1 MTRIRGN
8 KSECFEA
15 KRLTSYCSYSGTTS
29 KMWVLPDGRPVSIP
43 GQHYEWALEHSDYLK
58 RRFSMNLEHLRR
70 RGDTAIRMQ
79 LLRHGCVRVNYLH
92 KGGHLTL
99 EAHYLHWG
107 HRQIRGCR
115 AIIRA
120 NLSDISF
127 VLIHLLN
134 NRCLIVQEESGNLT
148 GCSTATAMRMLR
160 PCRKPTPFLK
170 GSVNE
175 SVMFS

>member
-1 MTRIRGN
+1 
-8 KSECFEA
+8 
-15 KRLTSYCSYSGTTS
+15 
-29 KMWVLPDGRPVSIP
+29 MWVLPDGKPVSIP
-43 GQHYEWALEHSDYLK
+43 GQHYEWALEHEDYLN
-58 RRFSMNLEHLRR
+58 RCFSINLGRARR
-70 RGDTAIRMQ
+70 RGDTAIRMH

-107 HRQIRGCR
+107 PDQIRGCQ

-134 NRCLIVQEESGNLT
+134 NRCLIKDEESARLM
-148 GCSTATAMRMLR
+148 GCSRATAMKMLR
-160 PCRKPTPFLK
+160 LCRKPQGLS
-170 GSVNE
+170 SVGIA
-175 SVMFS
+175 